1 MKPLT
6 IEEEKNIIGGYS
18 IARLLSLA
26 GVITFLIGIVD
37 GYMRPL
43 KCNS

>member
-1 MKPLT
+1 MKTLT
-6 IEEEKNIIGGYS
+6 IEEEKNIIGGYN
-18 IARLLSLA
+18 IIKLASLA
-26 GVITFLIGIVD
+26 GVVTFLIGLLD